1 MQDIGTTWYDWK
13 KCDLDKTERCV
24 LVCRYEKS
32 WGSACD
38 WVVPAT
44 VYVTAPNCQVYKM
57 AQQTHQFLAGSE
69 NVGLTINKKF

>member
-1 MQDIGTTWYDWK
+1 M
-13 KCDLDKTERCV
+13 CV
-24 LVCRYEKS
+24 GVQIWKS

-57 AQQTHQFLAGSE
+57 AQQTLQLLAGSE
-69 NVGLTINKKF
+69 NFGLTINKKI

>member
-1 MQDIGTTWYDWK
+1 MCAGVQIW
-13 KCDLDKTERCV
+13 
-24 LVCRYEKS
+24 KS

-57 AQQTHQFLAGSE
+57 AQQTHQLLPGSE
-69 NVGLTINKKF
+69 NFGLTINKKF